1 MLKIKQIKLHVINM
15 KLKNKFKTSHGVYD
29 NRKTIVVEII
39 DYDGVTGWG
48 EVVAFEHPWYT
59 EETVASCLTV
69 IKEILAPIML
79 SNNFT
84 HPSDLVGLF
93 DKYKRNNM
101 AKAGLENALWDVYAK
116 KQSKPLREILGGV
129 RSWIEVGV
137 AIGILPLPDL
147 IKKVEQNLEFGY
159 KRIKLKID
167 KNSLNNIAELRKLFP
182 DAPLMVDANSSFT
195 LDDVDF
201 LRELDDLNLIMI
213 EQPLK
218 DNDFL
223 EHSKLQKLIKTS
235 ICLDES
241 IHSLEDAE
249 LSHHLRSARII
260 SIKQGRVGGLHN
272 AIKIHNYCLK
282 NRIPVWCGGMLETG
296 IGRAHNIALATLENF
311 VIPGDI
317 SASANYWESDI
328 IEPEI
333 VVHNGIIKCSNATGI
348 GYEINRKQ
356 LEKVT
361 EKSYFL

>member
-15 KLKNKFKTSHGVYD
+15 KLKNQFKTSHGVYE
-29 NRKTIVVEII
+29 NRKSIIVEVI
-39 DYDGVTGWG
+39 DNDGITGWG

-59 EETVASCLTV
+59 EETVSSCLTV

-79 SNNFT
+79 SNTFT
-84 HPSDLVGLF
+84 HPRDLVELF
-93 DKYKRNNM
+93 NKYKRNNM
-101 AKAGLENALWDVYAK
+101 AKAGLENALWDVFAK
-116 KQSKPLREILGGV
+116 RQNKPLREVLGGV
-129 RSWIEVGV
+129 RESIDVGV
-137 AIGILPLPDL
+137 AVGILPFADL
-147 IKKVEQNLEFGY
+147 VKKVEQNLEIGY

-167 KNSLNNIAELRKLFP
+167 KDSFNNIAELRKLFP
-182 DAPLMVDANSSFT
+182 NAPLMVDANSSFT
-195 LDDVDF
+195 LDDVEF

-223 EHSKLQKLIKTS
+223 EHSKLQKLINTS

-241 IHSLEDAE
+241 IHSLEDVE
-249 LSHHLRSARII
+249 LSNHLGSARII

-272 AIKIHNYCLK
+272 AIGIHNYCL
-282 NRIPVWCGGMLETG
+282 NNNIPVWCGGMLEMG

-317 SASANYWESDI
+317 SASSNYWETDI
-328 IEPEI
+328 IQPEI
-333 VVHNGIIKCSNATGI
+333 VVNNGVIDCSNGPGI